1 MSYFEFIGVAARVF
15 QVDWQMQLLKSNKQ
29 LRDLDL
35 KQIWLFHSLK
45 KTSLEFPYHFCSLND
60 IDS

>member
-1 MSYFEFIGVAARVF
+1 MSYFKFIGVAERVF

-29 LRDLDL
+29 LRELDL

-45 KTSLEFPYHFCSLND
+45 KNIVGISLSLLEFE
-60 IDS
+60 

>member
-1 MSYFEFIGVAARVF
+1 MSYFEFIGVAERVF

-35 KQIWLFHSLK
+35 KTNLAFSQPEKNIVGISL
-45 KTSLEFPYHFCSLND
+45 SLLEFE
-60 IDS
+60 

>member
-29 LRDLDL
+29 LETL
-35 KQIWLFHSLK
+35 I
-45 KTSLEFPYHFCSLND
+45 
-60 IDS
+60 

>member
-45 KTSLEFPYHFCSLND
+45 KTSLEFHYHFWSLND